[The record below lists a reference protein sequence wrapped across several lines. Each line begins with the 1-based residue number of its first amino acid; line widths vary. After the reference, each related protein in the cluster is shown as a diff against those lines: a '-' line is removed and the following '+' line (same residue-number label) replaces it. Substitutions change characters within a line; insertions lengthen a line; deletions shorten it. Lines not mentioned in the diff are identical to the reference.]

1 MKRHQ
6 ERTVTI
12 NPQATIEIWTQTA
25 QPEGKAA
32 LPTIRKPAALEVSEV
47 RIADLA
53 DNLGDLMA
61 QVQTAFEKAGHV
73 ASSLTVEEIELNIG
87 INAKG
92 GLALIGK
99 LEAGMEAG
107 IKVKLKRRNG

>member
-1 MKRHQ
+1 MTNDS
-6 ERTVTI
+6 E
-12 NPQATIEIWTQTA
+12 PTIEIWTQTA

-32 LPTIRKPAALEVSEV
+32 LPALRRTGQLEVSEV
-47 RIADLA
+47 RVSHLA
-53 DNLGDLMA
+53 ANLGGLLAEVQAAFDTA
-61 QVQTAFEKAGHV
+61 QDV
-73 ASSLTVEEIELNIG
+73 ASTFSVEEIELNIG

-99 LEAGMEAG
+99 VEAGMEAG